1 MGSLFEN
8 FTLALHKLCKFIK
21 KIKAQS
27 LKNSMSFKKWHA
39 RNLPSICKGPQS
51 FAHCVELKM
60 RRGRGGNSK
69 MI

>member
-1 MGSLFEN
+1 MGSSFEN

-39 RNLPSICKGPQS
+39 GKPPQHMQGTTI
-51 FAHCVELKM
+51 FCTLCITKNEE
-60 RRGRGGNSK
+60 REGW
-69 MI
+69 